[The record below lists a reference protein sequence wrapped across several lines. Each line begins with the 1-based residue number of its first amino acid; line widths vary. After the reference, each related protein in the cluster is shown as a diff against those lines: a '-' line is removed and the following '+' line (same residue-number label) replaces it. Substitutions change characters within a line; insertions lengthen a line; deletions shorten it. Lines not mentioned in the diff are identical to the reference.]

1 MLEQVREAHAS
12 GARLEKIAECLNLSE
27 KTLKRWAENPTRIDA
42 RKGAQKQ
49 AQHALSEKEKEHI
62 LAVVNTPQFRD
73 LPPSKIVPLL
83 ADEGTYLA
91 SESTMYRL
99 LKTEKQLA
107 HREKSKP
114 RKNKKPDSLVAKAPN
129 QVWSWDITYL
139 KTQVRGIYYY
149 LYLHI
154 DIFSRKIV
162 GWQVNDVESS
172 ELAAEL
178 FIGLCKKEK
187 VTPFSLRL
195 HSDNGAPMKGATMLA
210 TLQHLGVVPSFS
222 RPSVS
227 DDNPYSE
234 SLFKT
239 MKYRPGYPEN
249 PFESIQAA
257 QEWVA
262 KFVMWYNEE
271 HLHSGINF
279 VTPMSRHKGEDE
291 EILVKRKAVYEA
303 ARANKPRRWSR
314 NTRAWRWESE
324 VILNSRK
331 SDSGQQ
337 VSA

>member
-1 MLEQVREAHAS
+1 M
-12 GARLEKIAECLNLSE
+12 SE
-27 KTLKRWAENPTRIDA
+27 KTLKRWNQNPASVDG
-42 RKGAQKQ
+42 RKGALKQ
-49 AQHALSEKEKEHI
+49 LPQALSTEEKDHI
-62 LAVVNTPQFRD
+62 LEVVNTPQFRD

-91 SESTMYRL
+91 SESTIYRL

-162 GWQVNDVESS
+162 GWQVNEVESA

-178 FIGLCKKEK
+178 FMELCKNEK
-187 VTPFSLRL
+187 VLPFSLRL

-227 DDNPYSE
+227 DDNPFSE

-249 PFESIQAA
+249 PFESIQTA
-257 QEWVA
+257 QEWVS
-262 KFVMWYNEE
+262 KFVTWYNEE
-271 HLHSGINF
+271 HLHSGINL
-279 VTPMSRHKGEDE
+279 VTPLSQHKGEDE
-291 EILVKRKAVYEA
+291 GILVKRKAVYEA
-303 ARANKPRRWSR
+303 AKANNPSRWSG
-314 NTRAWRWESE
+314 NTRAWKWESE

>member
-1 MLEQVREAHAS
+1 
-12 GARLEKIAECLNLSE
+12 LSE
-27 KTLKRWAENPTRIDA
+27 KTLKRWADNPTRIDA

-49 AQHALSEKEKEHI
+49 PHHALSEEEREHI
-62 LAVVNTPQFRD
+62 LEVVNTPQFRD

-114 RKNKKPDSLVAKAPN
+114 RKNKLPDSLIAKAPN

-162 GWQVNDVESS
+162 GWQVNEVESS

-178 FIGLCKKEK
+178 FMDLCKKEK
-187 VTPFSLRL
+187 VAPFSLRL

-257 QEWVA
+257 REWVS
-262 KFVMWYNEE
+262 KFVKWYNEE

-279 VTPMSRHKGEDE
+279 VTPLSRHKGEDE

-303 ARANKPRRWSR
+303 AKANKPRRWSG
-314 NTRAWRWESE
+314 NTRAWKWESE

-331 SDSGQQ
+331 SDSGRQ

>member
-1 MLEQVREAHAS
+1 M
-12 GARLEKIAECLNLSE
+12 SE
-27 KTLKRWAENPTRIDA
+27 KTLKRWNQNPASVDG
-42 RKGAQKQ
+42 RKGAPKQ
-49 AQHALSEKEKEHI
+49 LPQALSTEEKDHI
-62 LAVVNTPQFRD
+62 LEVVNTPQFRD

-154 DIFSRKIV
+154 DVFSRKIV
-162 GWQVNDVESS
+162 GWQVNEVESA

-178 FIGLCKKEK
+178 FMELCKNEK
-187 VTPFSLRL
+187 VLPFSLRL

-227 DDNPYSE
+227 DDNPFSE
-234 SLFKT
+234 SLSKT

-249 PFESIQAA
+249 PFESIQTA
-257 QEWVA
+257 QEWVS
-262 KFVMWYNEE
+262 KFVTWYNEE

-279 VTPMSRHKGEDE
+279 VTPLSRHKGEDE
-291 EILVKRKAVYEA
+291 GILVKIKMQDCV
-303 ARANKPRRWSR
+303 RW
-314 NTRAWRWESE
+314 
-324 VILNSRK
+324 
-331 SDSGQQ
+331 
-337 VSA
+337 